1 MDKLEPVRKN
11 DKTWLCEVL
20 DLNLHALADFTALN
34 ATNDHCP
41 FFNSI
46 NGASTGFFSK
56 SIWFALCK
64 TWINGEKFLDGEF
77 FIFFFPFWLVA
88 PTCWYYWAN
97 QICVFIVNS

>member
-11 DKTWLCEVL
+11 DKTWLCDVL

-56 SIWFALCK
+56 SIWFCFMQ
-64 TWINGEKFLDGEF
+64 NLDK
-77 FIFFFPFWLVA
+77 W
-88 PTCWYYWAN
+88 
-97 QICVFIVNS
+97 